1 MNIRKTAVADM
12 FYPQNPDEL
21 STMIK
26 SYISNADISIKDKTI
41 KWVVVPHAGYIYSG
55 PIAGYAYK
63 IIKENWDKIP
73 KTFIILAPSH
83 YEYMEFASCGMFDEY
98 ETPLGN
104 IKVDLELGNKLMDN
118 YADYFSFSPEA
129 HTKEH
134 SIETQLPF
142 LKYISWWDNFK
153 ILPILVGNINPIEIG
168 DILSNLAQEKDL
180 FFIVSSD
187 LSHYKHY
194 EDAVPI
200 DHDTLRGFLSQD
212 IKNIAENADA
222 CGIYPWLVL
231 NQVSTVSKWYPKLL
245 KYENSGDTAW
255 EKEQVVGYASLVYL
269 SNS

>member
-1 MNIRKTAVADM
+1 MSIRKTVVADM
-12 FYPQNPDEL
+12 FYPKNPNEL
-21 STMIK
+21 SNNIK
-26 SYISNADISIKDKTI
+26 KYIKNVDINIKKMNI

-55 PIAGYAYK
+55 SIAAYSYK
-63 IIKENWDKIP
+63 IIKQNWKNIP
-73 KTFIILAPSH
+73 KTFVILAPSH
-83 YEYMEFASCGMFDEY
+83 YEYMEFASCWMFEEY

-104 IKVDLELGNKLMDN
+104 IEVDLELWKELMDN
-118 YADYFSFSPEA
+118 YPDYFNFLAKA
-129 HTKEH
+129 HKEEH

-168 DILSNLAQEKDL
+168 EILLKLSQKKDL

-194 EDAVPI
+194 EDAGAI
-200 DHDTLRGFLSQD
+200 DQDTLRSFLSQD

-231 NQVSTVSKWYPKLL
+231 NQISYLSKWHPKLL
-245 KYENSGDTAW
+245 KYANSGDTAW
-255 EKEQVVGYASLVYL
+255 WKEQVVWYASLVYI